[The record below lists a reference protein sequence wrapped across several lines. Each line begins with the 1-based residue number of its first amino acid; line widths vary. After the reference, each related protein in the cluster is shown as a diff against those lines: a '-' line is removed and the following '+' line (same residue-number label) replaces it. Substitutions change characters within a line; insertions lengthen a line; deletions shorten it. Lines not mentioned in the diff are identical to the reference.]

1 MTSNERRFY
10 VRGVLAA
17 CTQFKASP
25 SVVTLVCRELGLT
38 SEDLSKLIT
47 EEREATQ
54 IERETAKVARA
65 VRKVASADLGSGAV
79 RLTR

>member
-1 MTSNERRFY
+1 MMSDQRRFY

-38 SEDLSKLIT
+38 PEDMDKFVA
-47 EEREATQ
+47 EEH
-54 IERETAKVARA
+54 ETAKAARE
-65 VRKVASADLGSGAV
+65 VKKIEPADLGSGTA
-79 RLTR
+79 RLA